1 MEKQNK
7 NPFYH
12 DEDFAD
18 IIVVNGE
25 DVTLSYEGESS
36 VRHVYV
42 KFRGD
47 SPLNWQDYA
56 NEYNEEDNWISLDKE
71 KSKRMTAELVQAIED
86 SSVSS
91 FLFSFEKWGEGHFL
105 SGDFAGGWAA
115 LYYEDSDE
123 NIHYSPH
130 NASYDTVEILAPVYI
145 GGQSPVPKRFA
156 LDDMSLVARIAAHFL
171 ETGQLCPGTQWV
183 KEIG

>member
-115 LYYEDSDE
+115 LPWHTMGER
-123 NIHYSPH
+123 NWL
-130 NASYDTVEILAPVYI
+130 NANNRILP
-145 GGQSPVPKRFA
+145 
-156 LDDMSLVARIAAHFL
+156 
-171 ETGQLCPGTQWV
+171 
-183 KEIG
+183 